1 MPNPYRYD
9 KDIFQK
15 KDLRIF
21 WHFWKLHDQARK
33 KKRKICQLWPTH
45 LVLLRCGPNCKIHSF
60 FHSYIIYNTFLSVI
74 DMFLKNSNIDTF
86 QIVQYQKF
94 SSVMSFYSTICKDKC
109 WRYQRWQSLPFP
121 WLLWAHPPSPGIR
134 HLLSRH
140 PAIMMMKA
148 MMMVMLMMTMIN
160 DENQGIYLC
169 KTEWIWI
176 LKDVSSRSLFCEGV
190 NVSNNS
196 DQSALRIQFG
206 KLRRDICDKNG
217 DNQRSQT
224 EEDNQWHS
232 MCIHRPR

>member
-1 MPNPYRYD
+1 MMIENKYPTKRDEPITN
-9 KDIFQK
+9 
-15 KDLRIF
+15 
-21 WHFWKLHDQARK
+21 HTARK
-33 KKRKICQLWPTH
+33 AH
-45 LVLLRCGPNCKIHSF
+45 LIPI
-60 FHSYIIYNTFLSVI
+60 T
-74 DMFLKNSNIDTF
+74 
-86 QIVQYQKF
+86 
-94 SSVMSFYSTICKDKC
+94 SSSSRSPSSSWSWSSSSTS
-109 WRYQRWQSLPFP
+109 QRWQSLPFP

-140 PAIMMMKA
+140 PAIMMMKVV
-148 MMMVMLMMTMIN
+148 MKVMMLMMTMIN

-196 DQSALRIQFG
+196 DQSDLRIQFG

-217 DNQRSQT
+217 DNQWSQT
-224 EEDNQWHS
+224 EEHNQWPP